1 MVALKAKG
9 SQQKA
14 DDSRQKE
21 RGQRQMRTRS
31 QNYHKWTLYPKTPP
45 DDQISRWKFTKI
57 EKILGFRWKFCYFL
71 K

>member
-31 QNYHKWTLYPKTPP
+31 QNSHKWTHIQKLHQMTRCLGENL
-45 DDQISRWKFTKI
+45 QKFRKFWV
-57 EKILGFRWKFCYFL
+57 LMWKFCEFFR
-71 K
+71 